1 MAVSLPIAA
10 MSPSSNTSM
19 RLPMPRFNSIC
30 FSLTGSI
37 GPWTILETSAQV
49 TVTAPLASVGVT
61 SATPPWA
68 EVKTPLMELPSRF
81 AIVMPPPT

>member
-1 MAVSLPIAA
+1 
-10 MSPSSNTSM
+10 
-19 RLPMPRFNSIC
+19 
-30 FSLTGSI
+30 
-37 GPWTILETSAQV
+37 LETSAQV